1 MILAAIF
8 CLFAVIAIIRLSSFA
23 CFTAREHNKAGAA
36 MLWSFAA
43 VIFICLILAVIRL
56 KSCAFDINVI

>member
-8 CLFAVIAIIRLSSFA
+8 CVFAVIAIIRLSSFA

-56 KSCAFDINVI
+56 